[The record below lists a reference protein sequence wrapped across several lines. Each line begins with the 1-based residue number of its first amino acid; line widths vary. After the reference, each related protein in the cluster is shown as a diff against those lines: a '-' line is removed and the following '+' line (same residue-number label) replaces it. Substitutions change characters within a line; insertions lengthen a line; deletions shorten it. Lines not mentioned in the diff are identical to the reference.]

1 MKCISILAALTAT
14 VVATDNIVNSYV
26 LKEGE
31 LAFKAQNE
39 QGETAIVVVAASE
52 ADQVD
57 GENVK
62 RWSWLDWRMFEP
74 IC

>member
-1 MKCISILAALTAT
+1 MKFLTISAALAATA
-14 VVATDNIVNSYV
+14 VAENVVNSYV

-31 LAFKAQNE
+31 LAFKAQNDK
-39 QGETAIVVVAASE
+39 GETSIVIVSAAE
-52 ADQVD
+52 TNQVE

>member
-1 MKCISILAALTAT
+1 MKFLTISAALAATA
-14 VVATDNIVNSYV
+14 VAENVVNSYV